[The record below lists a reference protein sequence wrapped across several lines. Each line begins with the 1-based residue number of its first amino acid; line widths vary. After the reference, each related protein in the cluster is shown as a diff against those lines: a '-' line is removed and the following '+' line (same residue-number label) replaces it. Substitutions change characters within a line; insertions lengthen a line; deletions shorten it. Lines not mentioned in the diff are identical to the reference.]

1 MATGIEH
8 RGIDT
13 ILQSYDYNEDL
24 PNWAIYA
31 NKDQRAYY
39 NAGNKDQGALK
50 LQELLQMIE
59 AANTQTVY
67 TLRMYPEGVTEIKS
81 STPHHASTT
90 FMLNAAAPVTRDA
103 NGLMVID
110 QTKNSNNASLQ
121 AQVLNLQAQLENER
135 EARHKAELHNLEQ
148 RFAAQIAGLTSAQE
162 EKSWFDRIIG
172 VVETNPEVLDKVM
185 QPVERFLTG
194 ILNIFDKRG
203 ANTPPPNF
211 VPVNGTDAP
220 DPEPTPQPQPQQNTE
235 DMAKETTAPAENIE
249 LTEEQLDAL
258 HDQQD
263 IYIEQ
268 IEDRLGPII
277 LTQMLE
283 KVAGMDDKNLK
294 MLLSFL

>member
-1 MATGIEH
+1 
-8 RGIDT
+8 
-13 ILQSYDYNEDL
+13 
-24 PNWAIYA
+24 
-31 NKDQRAYY
+31 
-39 NAGNKDQGALK
+39 
-50 LQELLQMIE
+50 
-59 AANTQTVY
+59 
-67 TLRMYPEGVTEIKS
+67 
-81 STPHHASTT
+81 
-90 FMLNAAAPVTRDA
+90 
-103 NGLMVID
+103 
-110 QTKNSNNASLQ
+110 
-121 AQVLNLQAQLENER
+121 
-135 EARHKAELHNLEQ
+135 
-148 RFAAQIAGLTSAQE
+148 
-162 EKSWFDRIIG
+162 
-172 VVETNPEVLDKVM
+172 M